1 MRSDRF
7 ALLVFLLSVPL
18 AMAQHWDVEKV
29 DSAGWGANVDMRWHP
44 DGRLF
49 LCYSDTSGVIRLASK
64 DSVWSYEDL
73 PQWRTTWSGTQG
85 FDIGRYGD
93 IGVSYVGTGAKV
105 WYALKT
111 HAGWADIETPFSIQY
126 SRPPTALDTSGAPV
140 ISLEYGGAFLLARM
154 RDTSWAS
161 ETLATGSSR
170 YNYFGS
176 CGLGSL
182 VDGTIWGVFEYYW
195 VELSCDPYGVKYYS
209 YQAWDSGVSVVQV
222 LDAGMFSRTWCSSGC
237 VDQHGVIHACCAF
250 SAEWFPRG
258 TYLDQTRIDS
268 AAARIISVRFDSLD
282 RPQIAYI
289 TLDTTLMYRY
299 LGSGVWHIFDL
310 QTTGVT
316 ALSLIIGENSQPL
329 IAYRTSEGVFLLH
342 GVDIVGQSEDRQRLT
357 AYDSRLTAS
366 VIRNVLI
373 LPEAASLKPQA
384 ASLLDASGRKALD
397 LRPGANDVSGL
408 SPGVYFVREAQAQ
421 AVRKVVI
428 TR

>member
-7 ALLVFLLSVPL
+7 ALLVFLLSMPL

-29 DSAGWGANVDMRWHP
+29 DSAGWGAGVDMRWHP

-49 LCYSDTSGVIRLASK
+49 LCYSDASGVIRLASK

-73 PQWRTTWSGTQG
+73 PQWRSAIPGTQA

-93 IGVSYVGTGAKV
+93 IGVSYLGTGSKV

-126 SRPPTALDTSGAPV
+126 SQPLTALDTSGAPV
-140 ISLEYGGAFLLARM
+140 ISLEYSDTFWLARV

-161 ETLATGSSR
+161 ETLAHGGHQYNAFTSSGIGSM
-170 YNYFGS
+170 
-176 CGLGSL
+176 
-182 VDGTIWGVFEYYW
+182 VDGTIWGVFEYDW
-195 VELSCDPYGVKYYS
+195 GAPLCSPYGQKLYS
-209 YQAWDSGVSVVQV
+209 YQAWDSGVSVVLV
-222 LDAGMFSRTWCSSGC
+222 RDNGWLGWMWAASGC
-237 VDQHGVIHACCAF
+237 VDQHGVIHSCY
-250 SAEWFPRG
+250 SYSTNLNDGG

-268 AAARIISVRFDSLD
+268 VLSSTIKVGFDSLD

-289 TLDTTLMYRY
+289 VWPETLMYRY
-299 LGSGVWHIFDL
+299 LDSGVWHIFDL
-310 QTTGVT
+310 QVTGVT

-342 GVDIVGQSEDRQRLT
+342 GVDVVGQSEDRQRLT
-357 AYDSRLTAS
+357 AYGSRLTAS
-366 VIRNVLI
+366 VIRNVLV

-397 LRPGANDVSGL
+397 LRPGANDVSRV

-421 AVRKVVI
+421 AVRKVVL